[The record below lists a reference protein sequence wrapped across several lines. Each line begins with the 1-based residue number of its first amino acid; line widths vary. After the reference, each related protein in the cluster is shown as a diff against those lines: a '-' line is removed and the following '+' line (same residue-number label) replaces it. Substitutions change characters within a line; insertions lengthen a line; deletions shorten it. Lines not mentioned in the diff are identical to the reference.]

1 MNIDLRKLCRICFVD
16 NAEIDITHHKVL
28 AAGQTNDADI
38 EEEHTICEIMQAM
51 LHISMDLTS
60 ELPMI
65 CHACLDECLT
75 HYSYFSKLMIANRQ
89 LRQLYNEAQLE
100 REQVVEE
107 EQREVEQDVEEEEML
122 DIHLIEVAGDE
133 LQQPQQQFV
142 DLCTEEQPARPSQ
155 RLANEDSLIV
165 SEFLPATELDE
176 HEQSE
181 MDQNLMQ
188 FPSYELRTLDYAAV
202 ELKHD
207 NLDEYN
213 ETNRLLN
220 TEPSGSQAIYKC
232 KYCPLAYASQQFLKT
247 HVRRSHVCK
256 YCTTAFVKAKDLNAH
271 IRDKHANSH
280 QCVVCQNSFSTSS
293 NLRAHLK
300 RMHGVQL
307 PAQVALLD
315 YRPARRED
323 CENAPK

>member
-16 NAEIDITHHKVL
+16 NADVDITDHKVVT
-28 AAGQTNDADI
+28 AGQTNDADI

-51 LHISMDLTS
+51 FHDMTLDLTS

-65 CHACLDECLT
+65 CNACLEECLV
-75 HYSYFSKLMIANRQ
+75 HYAYFSKLAIANRQ

-100 REQVVEE
+100 LSEQREQLLEEEEEAEQEYQEE
-107 EQREVEQDVEEEEML
+107 EQTLEEELSTPQIL
-122 DIHLIEVAGDE
+122 DE
-133 LQQPQQQFV
+133 P
-142 DLCTEEQPARPSQ
+142 PRPSQ

-176 HEQSE
+176 QEQAE
-181 MDQNLMQ
+181 IDQSQCQSRMR
-188 FPSYELRTLDYAAV
+188 FPSFELRTLDYAAV

-213 ETNRLLN
+213 ETNRWLN
-220 TEPSGSQAIYKC
+220 SEPSGSSQAIYKC

-256 YCTTAFVKAKDLNAH
+256 YCTTAFAKVKDLNAH

-280 QCVVCQNSFSTSS
+280 QCVVCLNSFSTSS

-315 YRPARRED
+315 YRPAPQRRIPLNNDE
-323 CENAPK
+323 

>member
-16 NAEIDITHHKVL
+16 NADIDITQHKVVT
-28 AAGQTNDADI
+28 ASQTIDADAE
-38 EEEHTICEIMQAM
+38 EEEHTICEIMQAIF
-51 LHISMDLTS
+51 HISLDLSS

-65 CHACLDECLT
+65 CNACLEECLM
-75 HYSYFSKLMIANRQ
+75 HYAYFSKLMIANRQ

-100 REQVVEE
+100 REQLEL
-107 EQREVEQDVEEEEML
+107 EVELEGDVQ
-122 DIHLIEVAGDE
+122 LIEVNVDE
-133 LQQPQQQFV
+133 QSTQQDPEQMLL
-142 DLCTEEQPARPSQ
+142 DLPRPSQ

-165 SEFLPATELDE
+165 SEFLPATEL
-176 HEQSE
+176 HEQEQAE
-181 MDQNLMQ
+181 MDQNLSH

-213 ETNRLLN
+213 ETNRLLDS
-220 TEPSGSQAIYKC
+220 EPSGSQAIYKC

-256 YCTTAFVKAKDLNAH
+256 YCTTAFVKVKELNAH

-280 QCVVCQNSFSTSS
+280 QCVVCLNSFSTSS

-315 YRPARRED
+315 YRPAHRENGQRQSVEYD
-323 CENAPK
+323 K

>member
-16 NAEIDITHHKVL
+16 SAEIDITDHKVVT
-28 AAGQTNDADI
+28 ASQANDSDI
-38 EEEHTICEIMQAM
+38 EEEHTICELMQTM
-51 LHISMDLTS
+51 FHQITLDLTE

-65 CHACLDECLT
+65 CNACLEECLV
-75 HYSYFSKLMIANRQ
+75 HYAYFSKLMIANRQ

-100 REQVVEE
+100 REREQLYDDMVQLEPGEKEEAE
-107 EQREVEQDVEEEEML
+107 EQALVEQLVEDQASPQEQCF
-122 DIHLIEVAGDE
+122 E
-133 LQQPQQQFV
+133 L
-142 DLCTEEQPARPSQ
+142 ARPSQ

-176 HEQSE
+176 QEHTDMEQHLLHS
-181 MDQNLMQ
+181 

-213 ETNRLLN
+213 ETNRMLSA
-220 TEPSGSQAIYKC
+220 EPSGSQAIYKC

-256 YCTTAFVKAKDLNAH
+256 YCTTAFAKVKDLNAH
-271 IRDKHANSH
+271 IRDKHASGH

-315 YRPARRED
+315 YRPAVQRDSGTAE
-323 CENAPK
+323 

>member
-1 MNIDLRKLCRICFVD
+1 
-16 NAEIDITHHKVL
+16 
-28 AAGQTNDADI
+28 
-38 EEEHTICEIMQAM
+38 
-51 LHISMDLTS
+51 
-60 ELPMI
+60 MI
-65 CHACLDECLT
+65 CNACLEECLV
-75 HYSYFSKLMIANRQ
+75 HYAYFSKLMIANRQ
-89 LRQLYNEAQLE
+89 LRQLYNEAQQE
-100 REQVVEE
+100 REQVIE
-107 EQREVEQDVEEEEML
+107 DLIKLDTPEEEEEEEKA
-122 DIHLIEVAGDE
+122 IKEEHEE
-133 LQQPQQQFV
+133 QFSPQQTCIEWQP
-142 DLCTEEQPARPSQ
+142 EEQQRPSQ

-176 HEQSE
+176 QEQTE
-181 MDQNLMQ
+181 MDQNLLHS

-213 ETNRLLN
+213 ETNRLLD

-256 YCTTAFVKAKDLNAH
+256 YCTTAFAKVNDLNAH
-271 IRDKHANSH
+271 IRDKHANGH
-280 QCVVCQNSFSTSS
+280 QCVVCHNSFSTSS

-315 YRPARRED
+315 YRPAGRP
-323 CENAPK
+323 ENRQSSGSK

>member
-16 NAEIDITHHKVL
+16 NADVDITDHKVVT
-28 AAGQTNDADI
+28 AGQSSDADVD
-38 EEEHTICEIMQAM
+38 EEHTICEIMQAM
-51 LHISMDLTS
+51 FHHITLDLTS

-65 CHACLDECLT
+65 CNACLEECLV
-75 HYSYFSKLMIANRQ
+75 HYAYFSKLMIANRQ

-100 REQVVEE
+100 LC
-107 EQREVEQDVEEEEML
+107 EQREQIFDDINIQLTTADMDFEVKDEENRQL
-122 DIHLIEVAGDE
+122 PQQFIE
-133 LQQPQQQFV
+133 LQ
-142 DLCTEEQPARPSQ
+142 TEELARPSQ

-176 HEQSE
+176 QEQAE
-181 MDQNLMQ
+181 IDQSLLQ

-256 YCTTAFVKAKDLNAH
+256 YCTTAFEKVKDLNAH
-271 IRDKHANSH
+271 IRDKHTNSH
-280 QCVVCQNSFSTSS
+280 QCVVCMNSFSTSS

-315 YRPARRED
+315 YRPAHRDSGQPTTIEYD
-323 CENAPK
+323 

>member
-16 NAEIDITHHKVL
+16 NADVDITDHKVIT
-28 AAGQTNDADI
+28 ASQTNDTDVD
-38 EEEHTICEIMQAM
+38 EEHTICEIMQAM
-51 LHISMDLTS
+51 FHDMTLDLTS

-65 CHACLDECLT
+65 CNACLEECLV
-75 HYSYFSKLMIANRQ
+75 HYAYFSKLTIANRQ

-100 REQVVEE
+100 REQLLEE
-107 EQREVEQDVEEEEML
+107 EQEEEQQVEEQKQLEEEEN
-122 DIHLIEVAGDE
+122 HLYK
-133 LQQPQQQFV
+133 QHFV
-142 DLCTEEQPARPSQ
+142 EEPPRPTQ

-176 HEQSE
+176 QEQA
-181 MDQNLMQ
+181 MR

-213 ETNRLLN
+213 ETNRWLDS
-220 TEPSGSQAIYKC
+220 EPGGSNQAIYKC

-256 YCTTAFVKAKDLNAH
+256 YCTTAFAQVKDLNAH

-280 QCVVCQNSFSTSS
+280 QCVVCLNSFSTSS

-315 YRPARRED
+315 YRPAPHRIPANDE
-323 CENAPK
+323 